1 MGLIEIGTGVIL
13 SRAGCGVVGDREVRP
28 FSVVGV
34 QRALTC
40 IALQRGEGNKRYGR
54 EGVGEQGGEERRGGK
69 AEQEVRV

>member
-40 IALQRGEGNKRYGR
+40 IAMYVSKDTVIRCTGLDLFR
-54 EGVGEQGGEERRGGK
+54 
-69 AEQEVRV
+69 

>member
-13 SRAGCGVVGDREVRP
+13 SRARCGVVGDREVRP

-40 IALQRGEGNKRYGR
+40 IVMYVSKGTVIRCTSLDLFR
-54 EGVGEQGGEERRGGK
+54 
-69 AEQEVRV
+69 